1 MEFHI
6 PAAEAVQEGKRMN
19 IEHALTALF
28 ILCIITLLAGF
39 TVFVCIMSLTA
50 LEDTEIGQILI
61 NRLKKRTEE
70 SEDE

>member
-1 MEFHI
+1 
-6 PAAEAVQEGKRMN
+6 MN

-39 TVFVCIMSLTA
+39 TVFVCVMSLTA

-61 NRLKKRTEE
+61 HRLKKRMG
-70 SEDE
+70 EDE

>member
-1 MEFHI
+1 
-6 PAAEAVQEGKRMN
+6 MN

-39 TVFVCIMSLTA
+39 TVFVCIMSLSA

-61 NRLKKRTEE
+61 ERLKKRMG
-70 SEDE
+70 EDEDE

>member
-1 MEFHI
+1 
-6 PAAEAVQEGKRMN
+6 MN

-28 ILCIITLLAGF
+28 ILCIITLMGGF
-39 TVFVCIMSLTA
+39 TVFVCIMSLAA

-61 NRLKKRTEE
+61 ERLKKRTEE